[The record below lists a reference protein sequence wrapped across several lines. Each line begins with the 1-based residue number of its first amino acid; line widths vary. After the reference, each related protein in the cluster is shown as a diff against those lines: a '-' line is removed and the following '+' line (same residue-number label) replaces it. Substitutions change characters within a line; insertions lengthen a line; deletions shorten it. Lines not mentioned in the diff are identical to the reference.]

1 MELNVIVGLNE
12 TRDLTMDQHKVDFS
26 TLLSE
31 LHAEDRL
38 FISLSI
44 SLIVK
49 VHMTVSIFSWFKR
62 VSFDMAPG

>member
-1 MELNVIVGLNE
+1 MSLLGRMI
-12 TRDLTMDQHKVDFS
+12 TQDLTMDQHKVDFS

-38 FISLSI
+38 FISLII

-49 VHMTVSIFSWFKR
+49 DPYDCFNIYLV
-62 VSFDMAPG
+62 

>member
-1 MELNVIVGLNE
+1 MSLLGRMI
-12 TRDLTMDQHKVDFS
+12 TPDLTMDQHKVDFS

-44 SLIVK
+44 SLMVK
-49 VHMTVSIFSWFKR
+49 DPYDCFNIYMV
-62 VSFDMAPG
+62 